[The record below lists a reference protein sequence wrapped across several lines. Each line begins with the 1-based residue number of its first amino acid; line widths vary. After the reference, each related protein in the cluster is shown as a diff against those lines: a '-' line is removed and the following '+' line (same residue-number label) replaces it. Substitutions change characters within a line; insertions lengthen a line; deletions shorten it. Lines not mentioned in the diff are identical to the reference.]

1 MNMNPHPDW
10 NQPMRWRQVRTPST
24 QGNPLPRWARWLA
37 VALFVGGYALLEA
50 HDAATDRA
58 IAAADRNKTHV
69 ADATP

>member
-10 NQPMRWRQVRTPST
+10 NTPLRWRQVRTPST
-24 QGNPLPRWARWLA
+24 QDNPLPRWARWLA
-37 VALFVGGYALLEA
+37 VALVVGGYALLEA

-69 ADATP
+69 TDATP